1 MIYLDNSATTKPY
14 KEVVD
19 SFVKVSS
26 TYYGNPS
33 SLHKFGVQAEN
44 LLTYAREQV
53 SSLLQVQFN
62 EVIFTS
68 GGTEGNNLAIKGA
81 ALQHQGRGKHI
92 VTTTIEHDSVHE
104 PFKQLEQLGFSVTY
118 VPVNENGFVEVAD
131 IEKAITNETILVS
144 LIHVNNEVGAVQ
156 PVKEVGM
163 LVKNYPKVIYHVDH
177 VQGLGKVPL
186 NIKDA
191 HIDLCTIS
199 GHKIHGLKGTGVL
212 YIRDGVTLFPLVSGG
227 SQELQKRSGTEN
239 VAGIVSFAKALR
251 LTVQNQAEHIK
262 KMERIKEKLI
272 NRLVQHERIVMNT
285 ARMNT
290 APHIINITIRGM
302 KAEVLVHSLEEKDIF
317 VSTTSA
323 CSSKTKKP
331 SKTLMAMGRSMS
343 DANEAIRI
351 SLSHLNNEDELE
363 IIVSALFE
371 TIDELKKVM
380 R

>member
-44 LLTYAREQV
+44 LLTHAREQV
-53 SSLLQVQFN
+53 ASILDAKFN
-62 EVIFTS
+62 EIIFTS
-68 GGTEGNNLAIKGA
+68 GGTEGNNLAIKGV

-92 VTTTIEHDSVHE
+92 ITTTIEHDSVHE

-118 VPVNENGFVEVAD
+118 IPVNEDGMVKPSDV
-131 IEKAITNETILVS
+131 EKALTDETILVS
-144 LIHVNNEVGAVQ
+144 VIHVNNEVGMIQ
-156 PVKEVGM
+156 PVKEIGQ
-163 LVKNYPKVIYHVDH
+163 LLKAYPKVIYHVDH
-177 VQGLGKVPL
+177 VQGFGKVPL
-186 NIKDA
+186 NIKQA

-212 YIRDGVTLFPLVSGG
+212 YVRDGITLFPLLSGG

-239 VAGIVSFAKALR
+239 VAGIVAFAKALR
-251 LTVQNQAEHIK
+251 LTTQHQAEHID
-262 KMERIKEKLI
+262 KMNGIKEKLI
-272 NRLVQHERIVMNT
+272 KSVSHHEHIIINT
-285 ARMNT
+285 QLT
-290 APHIINITIRGM
+290 HSAPHIINMTIRGI
-302 KAEVLVHSLEEKDIF
+302 KAEVLVHSLEEKGIF

-331 SKTLMAMGRSMS
+331 SKTLVAMGRSMS
-343 DANEAIRI
+343 DADQAIRI
-351 SLSHLNNEDELE
+351 SLSHLNNENDVKA
-363 IIVSALFE
+363 IVEALIT